1 MPHLPNS
8 TILVV
13 GGQIL
18 TTGDFVFEADQGSL
32 DQIIDD
38 FGPPIINFIS
48 PSIIM
53 EGERIEI
60 IMSGN
65 RTYDPLTLT
74 ISGDDIAVEDVHVD
88 NDGQITA
95 RIEVAANAA
104 TSADDQRSII
114 VTTLPGQSD
123 SDNNPIHQTGTFT
136 NKLRVYFSPPTIT
149 NVNYHDGAEYNKV
162 NQGDTITATI
172 DGTKFYHQNWEANPA
187 DNQQMEI
194 NLMNDFAGQGI
205 TYVADSLTV
214 ISDTQATAQFQ
225 VAENAARTSHDI
237 KVSTYSGES
246 NTLADNLTIY
256 YSAPTITSLTETPGG
271 ANFAGGSI
279 VANGTPKT
287 LKITGTRLE
296 GVDSADRIKV
306 GQIDGNGNFLL
317 SAPKE
322 DGTGNVTLAEFCT
335 ISNVTLNA
343 ADTSG
348 AGQHTV
354 DFALTVSESIGSDLS
369 NIALEVTALDAAGS
383 LTAVTS
389 AFAIDALEPSLT
401 SISVAGRPAGDDKS
415 MYDGL
420 GAQTVTVTG
429 SNLHGDLRSLEI
441 GTFDQENV
449 WTAASNISVSGA
461 QKNSA
466 TEAQMTVT
474 VDSTTPIGV
483 YDVRLVTEGGTASS
497 AAVTAAKLEVIY
509 GAPTLSA
516 DAADNHLTLDKPES
530 GWSDT
535 RTFNITGANFMN
547 IFDGA
552 TALRATDAG
561 FVDYYQNGD
570 TMTVSLAATSD
581 SDGDGSPDVN
591 IAQSLRNVS
600 LKAVSATS
608 AELTLE
614 VSAAASLGLVDLEV
628 TTRSG
633 ATGSLAGVIDII
645 PGDPSFTSLVPDL
658 VMEGSGDLVL
668 TLSGA
673 NFFPQGDGNPAGST
687 LLGIKDPYN
696 PNFTDCDFGTQGQT
710 NQSVFFRRVHDFA
723 SPVGGELVDV
733 AIDPNG
739 AFEIAKLTDTY
750 NQQEM
755 YGKMAGVNNG
765 SQNPDSA
772 WGSSHADL
780 TADEWIVVRV
790 KSGEAV
796 GTYSDTLTASTEAS
810 PSQSVSLDVEIVTD
824 AQELINTAMGV
835 AVQVQASLPAAQAG
849 DPGALGFVN
858 AMRNALA
865 GMSAA
870 MTQFI
875 ADHGPSGSNTMSGGE
890 VTDMT
895 NAIALADTLVAD
907 IDAL

>member
-1 MPHLPNS
+1 
-8 TILVV
+8 
-13 GGQIL
+13 
-18 TTGDFVFEADQGSL
+18 
-32 DQIIDD
+32 
-38 FGPPIINFIS
+38 
-48 PSIIM
+48 
-53 EGERIEI
+53 
-60 IMSGN
+60 MSGN
-65 RTYDPLTLT
+65 RTYNPLTLT

-104 TSADDQRSII
+104 TSADDQRNII
-114 VTTLPGQSD
+114 VTTLPEQSD
-123 SDNNPIHQTGTFT
+123 SDNNPISQTGTFT
-136 NKLRVYFSPPTIT
+136 NKLRVYFSPPSIT
-149 NVNYHDGAEYNKV
+149 NVNYHDGAEYNRV

-172 DGTKFYHQNWEANPA
+172 DGTKFYDQNWETDPAN
-187 DNQQMEI
+187 NQQMEI
-194 NLMNDFAGQGI
+194 NLNDFAGQGI
-205 TYVADSLTV
+205 SYVADSLTV
-214 ISDTQATAQFQ
+214 TSDTQATAQFQ
-225 VAENAARTSHDI
+225 VAANAARASHDI

-306 GQIDGNGNFLL
+306 GQIDGNGNFQL

-322 DGTGNVTLAEFCT
+322 DGTGTVTLANFCT

-369 NIALEVTALDAAGS
+369 NIALQVTALDAAGS

-449 WTAASNISVSGA
+449 WTAANDISVSGA

-497 AAVTAAKLEVIY
+497 AAVAAAKLEVIY

-530 GWSDT
+530 GWSDA

-552 TALRATDAG
+552 AALRATDAG
-561 FVDYYQNGD
+561 FVDYYQDGD
-570 TMTVSLAATSD
+570 SMTVSLVATSD

-600 LKAVSATS
+600 LKATSATN

-633 ATGSLAGVIDII
+633 ATGSLAGVIDIV

-673 NFFPQGDGNPAGST
+673 NFFPQGDGDPAGST
-687 LLGIKDPYN
+687 LGHPANPYSGAMHANWGDVAQGDPEIALRDISVGTLLG
-696 PNFTDCDFGTQGQT
+696 
-710 NQSVFFRRVHDFA
+710 SSA
-723 SPVGGELVDV
+723 VGGE
-733 AIDPNG
+733 
-739 AFEIAKLTDTY
+739 EIAT
-750 NQQEM
+750 
-755 YGKMAGVNNG
+755 AGVTGEFEMALIDLTLDYSQPIDDGNG
-765 SQNPDSA
+765 NMIP
-772 WGSSHADL
+772 WGSVANYAGAVNAGAATPASGWHSGFAPIPDGTWAAIRVKPTAPEGAHSGTFTVTMPGSPDASINLNATVLSPGASFAQDMGQDLGMYMGMLAAAQGGDANAAAELAFDDDGNGTSDIVEQLDMMIFDLQDFYDNQEQHADL
-780 TADEWIVVRV
+780 LAV
-790 KSGEAV
+790 K
-796 GTYSDTLTASTEAS
+796 ASAE
-810 PSQSVSLDVEIVTD
+810 QL
-824 AQELINTAMGV
+824 
-835 AVQVQASLPAAQAG
+835 
-849 DPGALGFVN
+849 
-858 AMRNALA
+858 R
-865 GMSAA
+865 
-870 MTQFI
+870 
-875 ADHGPSGSNTMSGGE
+875 
-890 VTDMT
+890 
-895 NAIALADTLVAD
+895 AD
-907 IDAL
+907 IITFLG